1 MIRLLIRF
9 AILLGSSAI
18 GLLVATW
25 VLDDMS
31 VTDIGFVVTV
41 VVFTVVQAVLA
52 PFIAKVAS
60 RNAPAFLGGVGLIS
74 TLVALMIASWTS
86 GGIEISGWTTW
97 IVASLIVWLAT
108 AIATLLLPIVVLGKA
123 ASNRS
128 DR

>member
-74 TLVALMIASWTS
+74 TLVALVIASWTS
-86 GGIEISGWTTW
+86 GGIEI
-97 IVASLIVWLAT
+97 
-108 AIATLLLPIVVLGKA
+108 
-123 ASNRS
+123 
-128 DR
+128 